1 MSSKGKIQMNGKYL
15 NKIIH
20 GDVLQI
26 LPDIADNTVDLVL
39 TDPPYFLDKMDNT
52 WDNKKVASTK
62 YHHVIK
68 SLPAGMKFDKE
79 QGKNF
84 YNWYSKVSMQ
94 ILRVLKPGGFFFS
107 FSSPRLYHRMVSAI
121 DDAGFLIRD
130 CFIWLYTQN
139 QPKAMSLNH
148 FIDRLKES
156 EETKDSLKKQL
167 RGWKTPQI
175 KSCFEPIVMAQ
186 KEPEGTFLENFRKYN
201 VGLINTNI
209 KIGEDMFPSNVI
221 STDEINSLVDRC
233 FLISK
238 PDKREKGE
246 FNTHKT
252 VKPLSLC
259 EHIIKLT
266 TYSNK
271 AVVLD
276 PFCGSGTTL
285 VAAKKLG
292 RNFIG
297 IDINKEYIEIAKLR
311 IEKMNGD
318 VTQYN
323 ISGKEKQLR
332 ICDKKAVYKISRK
345 RETAIVNKSIKNM
358 NLSQDI

>member
-1 MSSKGKIQMNGKYL
+1 MNLKEQTQMNEAYL
-15 NKIIH
+15 NKIINE
-20 GDVLQI
+20 DALKSLSMLDENSI
-26 LPDIADNTVDLVL
+26 DLIL
-39 TDPPYFLDKMDNT
+39 TDPPYFLDKMDDR
-52 WDNKKVASTK
+52 WDEKKVASTK
-62 YHHVIK
+62 YHHVVK

-84 YNWYSKVSMQ
+84 YKWYFKISKQ

-148 FIDRLKES
+148 FIEKLNEDKEIKNALKN
-156 EETKDSLKKQL
+156 QL
-167 RGWKTPQI
+167 HGWKTPQI

-186 KEPEGTFLENFRKYN
+186 KETEGTFLNNFRKYN
-201 VGLINTNI
+201 VGLLNTNV
-209 KIGEDMFPSNVI
+209 KIGQDMFPSNVV
-221 STDEINSLVDRC
+221 STDKINEVIDKC

-238 PDKREKGE
+238 PDKKEKGD
-246 FNTHKT
+246 FNLHRT

-259 EHIIKLT
+259 EYIINLT
-266 TYSNK
+266 TYSNE

-276 PFCGSGTTL
+276 PFAGSGTTL

-292 RNFIG
+292 RKFIG
-297 IDINKEYIEIAKLR
+297 IDANKEYIETAKRR
-311 IEKMNGD
+311 IKSFEVD
-318 VTQYN
+318 SSIYN
-323 ISGKEKQLR
+323 AVSEERQLR
-332 ICDKKAVYKISRK
+332 ILEKKASYKRL
-345 RETAIVNKSIKNM
+345 NKDKIKVA
-358 NLSQDI
+358 

>member
-1 MSSKGKIQMNGKYL
+1 MNGKYL

-20 GDVLQI
+20 GDALQI

-84 YNWYSKVSMQ
+84 YAWYYKVSMQ
-94 ILRVLKPGGFFFS
+94 ILRILKPGGFFFS

-148 FIDRLKES
+148 FIDKLKEN
-156 EETKDSLKKQL
+156 EGAKDSLKEQL
-167 RGWKTPQI
+167 NGWKTPQI

-186 KEPEGTFLENFRKYN
+186 KEPEGTFLKNFRQYN

-209 KIGEDMFPSNVI
+209 KIGQDMFPSNVV
-221 STDEINSLVDRC
+221 STDEINPLVDRC

-238 PDKREKGE
+238 PDKKEKGSL
-246 FNTHKT
+246 NTHKT

-266 TYSNK
+266 THSGD

-292 RNFIG
+292 RQFIG
-297 IDINKEYIEIAKLR
+297 IDKNKEYIEIAELR
-311 IEKMNGD
+311 IEKNNGD
-318 VTQYN
+318 AAQYG
-323 ISGKEKQLR
+323 ISGTEKQLR
-332 ICDKKAVYKISRK
+332 MCEKKAIYKTSRK
-345 RETAIVNKSIKNM
+345 
-358 NLSQDI
+358 